1 MPIFVGR
8 SATSASAWN
17 FGVRYIER
25 ESAADQEISK
35 ELDQE
40 ISKELDQEISKELD
54 LENISELETTN
65 TEGKKYDRYA
75 DEFATRHASR
85 FPGIRQSYARTV
97 GEVSQAKS
105 FSDLRSVSSVN
116 VDSLKRRSEVLLS
129 HNASDQLV
137 ERRADK
143 FSEMR
148 RGSSSELRAHGSNGR
163 VKKGQLGFGSG
174 GDSVD
179 ISGTLDTWQKSGDPR
194 IFKVILSPEFGD
206 KTDLKVLTT
215 EFVSAMERDLNSK
228 LQWVAVEHHNTD
240 NPHVHLVVRGIDDR
254 GEELEISPE
263 YIKEGSRQRA
273 GEAATRQLGY
283 RTDKDI
289 AESLERQIIQQR
301 YTDLDR
307 QLVKKAKNL
316 TVDFNDKIPAKE
328 KLKEQ
333 RLKQIRRLVQLE
345 KMGLAEKVGNKIWKL
360 NPELESALRQMQIA
374 GDKLKT
380 KFQHREM
387 ISDPNAQLVNTSL
400 KEVGD
405 RVVGKLVG
413 TGLNDKNQKPYM
425 MIEGV
430 DGQIHYLNQ
439 SAKIQQMRG
448 AGELKVGDYIS
459 LEVVE
464 RKEKG
469 EIKGK
474 FVKTKNYGKNI
485 TPELIDKEIFK
496 KRVVTPKIKNT
507 TTVLGQFLEASAI
520 RLEALEKAGA
530 VSIENGKVIDGSA
543 IAYDRV
549 RFKDSGLNVESF
561 DGQPSIIRVNKKG
574 NASIAF
580 SMDGSDKIIQLTDFQ
595 LKEMRLDRKFISN
608 DSIIFIGRDYKKQLS
623 ASVVKLD
630 KLDLMVDDDKI
641 NRLDNIANQIS
652 NISDN
657 SIKSAIIKR
666 MDIWSAR
673 GVDFNSPDFSK
684 KAAIWN
690 ANNEL
695 AKSEGLNNLIS
706 DSKRNKL
713 DYLIGKEDEPIN
725 KPLKRAIQE
734 RILIWESRGV
744 SYGAEDFKLKMNV
757 WNKGVE
763 FADLAKEKGVNVAL
777 EQISKDK
784 NKPVRE
790 LDCQAGFQVT
800 GRVVFVAK
808 SGNESSIVIDSGRDL
823 TVIKQNV
830 ESSSVD
836 VRPGQLVRAKAEPGY
851 DPVKRRVMMWRFADL
866 EREQAKQVGKGKE
879 RGFF

>member
-1 MPIFVGR
+1 
-8 SATSASAWN
+8 
-17 FGVRYIER
+17 
-25 ESAADQEISK
+25 
-35 ELDQE
+35 
-40 ISKELDQEISKELD
+40 
-54 LENISELETTN
+54 
-65 TEGKKYDRYA
+65 
-75 DEFATRHASR
+75 
-85 FPGIRQSYARTV
+85 
-97 GEVSQAKS
+97 
-105 FSDLRSVSSVN
+105 
-116 VDSLKRRSEVLLS
+116 
-129 HNASDQLV
+129 
-137 ERRADK
+137 
-143 FSEMR
+143 
-148 RGSSSELRAHGSNGR
+148 
-163 VKKGQLGFGSG
+163 
-174 GDSVD
+174 
-179 ISGTLDTWQKSGDPR
+179 
-194 IFKVILSPEFGD
+194 
-206 KTDLKVLTT
+206 
-215 EFVSAMERDLNSK
+215 
-228 LQWVAVEHHNTD
+228 
-240 NPHVHLVVRGIDDR
+240 VRGIDDR

-413 TGLNDKNQKPYM
+413 TGLNNKNQKPYM